1 MRKKNPERMKN
12 MKIEAKLHTV
22 HFPYPKTPPK
32 RVRIYVPEH
41 NEGEKMPVIYMTDGQ
56 SLELVI
62 SGAGTPHD
70 WLGITVHPA

>member
-56 SLELVI
+56 
-62 SGAGTPHD
+62 
-70 WLGITVHPA
+70 